1 MIDQPQTPHPE
12 SESTQ
17 FITAVSHLYRA
28 EMNRMSVW
36 RQRLDVTSNWAIIL
50 ATALTTFTLGA
61 VEVPHYTLLLG
72 LALVMISILLEGRR
86 YRHLHH
92 SKWRLYLLESGFFAN
107 ILRPA
112 RQSEARSRLAPVV
125 GGRSPSHPLLDQLV
139 HRYAVTVT
147 PKLPDGDRIHV
158 RGVGRKAFH
167 PPDTRDQS
175 PEFYA
180 RLHIGEFIP
189 PWFVAATAVLFLG
202 SAAIL
207 GLTCPSAEKLEDWS
221 IHYHRR
227 RVDIDRTGTFNV
239 QVECWVHPE
248 LHEVEKWTDD
258 ITASA
263 SAAVIW
269 GRGRFQRPRRRQPQ

>member
-1 MIDQPQTPHPE
+1 MIEQPLSPTPDTD
-12 SESTQ
+12 STQ

-107 ILRPA
+107 ILRSA
-112 RQSEARSRLAPVV
+112 RKSDADPDWRRLLAADLRHTHFSISWFTGMRLRLRRNYLMVIGFMSAV
-125 GGRSPSHPLLDQLV
+125 WLAKLFIHP
-139 HRYAVTVT
+139 
-147 PKLPDGDRIHV
+147 
-158 RGVGRKAFH
+158 
-167 PPDTRDQS
+167 TRATS
-175 PEFYA
+175 LSEFYA
-180 RLHIGEFIP
+180 RLHIGQFIP

-202 SAAIL
+202 SATIL
-207 GLTCPSAEKLEDWS
+207 GLTCPSAEELEDWS

-227 RVDIDRTGTFNV
+227 RVDIDDADV
-239 QVECWVHPE
+239 
-248 LHEVEKWTDD
+248 
-258 ITASA
+258 
-263 SAAVIW
+263 
-269 GRGRFQRPRRRQPQ
+269 